1 MEMRLIRWIERM
13 PTRPTSANW
22 IDDMYVPQEF
32 AGTTPS
38 GRQVLLKFKQAEFA
52 DRLAATRRRMRE
64 RGLDALIV
72 FAQESHY
79 WLTSYDTAGYV
90 FFQAGVV
97 LADDDSPT
105 VLLTRTPDLRQAN
118 VASLYDDIRVWLNAE
133 DANPAEDLRAIL
145 AEKGLQGAR
154 VGVEYATYGLTGA
167 NARLVDR
174 ALDDFCTTEDASDIV
189 RRGRLV
195 KSTAELMHVRAAGK
209 LADAAVQ
216 AAIDVTKPGIPDTV
230 LSGAALTAM
239 LAGGGDIPAGGP
251 LVNSG
256 SRALYGR
263 GIGGPRLIE
272 EQDQILVELAGSHC
286 RYHVCIEHT
295 LVTGK
300 PDPRQVDML
309 KVAKDAL
316 DQIKDAARAGAA
328 LGTLDDIHRKVLDDA
343 GFAKARYSACGYALG
358 CTFKPT
364 WMDVPPMIYSG
375 NPLIMTPGM
384 VFFVHIMI
392 PDAETGLTAGV
403 GQTFAITDGYPE
415 VFSDLPVQLYC
426 RD

>member
-1 MEMRLIRWIERM
+1 
-13 PTRPTSANW
+13 
-22 IDDMYVPQEF
+22 
-32 AGTTPS
+32 
-38 GRQVLLKFKQAEFA
+38 
-52 DRLAATRRRMRE
+52 
-64 RGLDALIV
+64 
-72 FAQESHY
+72 
-79 WLTSYDTAGYV
+79 
-90 FFQAGVV
+90 
-97 LADDDSPT
+97 
-105 VLLTRTPDLRQAN
+105 
-118 VASLYDDIRVWLNAE
+118 
-133 DANPAEDLRAIL
+133 
-145 AEKGLQGAR
+145 
-154 VGVEYATYGLTGA
+154 
-167 NARLVDR
+167 
-174 ALDDFCTTEDASDIV
+174 
-189 RRGRLV
+189 
-195 KSTAELMHVRAAGK
+195 MHVRAAGK

-295 LVTGK
+295 LATGK

>member
-1 MEMRLIRWIERM
+1 
-13 PTRPTSANW
+13 
-22 IDDMYVPQEF
+22 MYVPQEF
-32 AGTTPS
+32 AGTTHS
-38 GRQVLLKFKQAEFA
+38 GRQVLLKFKQAEFVG
-52 DRLAATRRRMRE
+52 RLAATRRRMRE

-97 LADDDSPT
+97 LADDSSPT
-105 VLLTRTPDLRQAN
+105 ILMTRTPDLRQAN
-118 VASLYDDIRVWLNAE
+118 VASLYDDVRVWLNAE

-145 AEKGLQGAR
+145 AEKGLQGGKI
-154 VGVEYATYGLTGA
+154 GVEYATYGLTGA
-167 NARLVDR
+167 NARLVDS
-174 ALDDFCTTEDASDIV
+174 ALAGFCTTEDASDIV

-195 KSTAELMHVRAAGK
+195 KSPAELQHVRAAGR

-216 AAIDVTKPGIPDTV
+216 AAIEATRPGIPDTV
-230 LSGAALTAM
+230 LSAAALTSM

-256 SRALYGR
+256 PRALYGR

-286 RYHVCIEHT
+286 RYHVCVEHT

-300 PDPRQVDML
+300 PDQRQIDML
-309 KVAKDAL
+309 SVAKDAL
-316 DQIKDAARAGAA
+316 DQIKEAARAGTA

-403 GQTFAITDGYPE
+403 GQTFAITDSYPE

-426 RD
+426 R

>member
-1 MEMRLIRWIERM
+1 MTIAQEF
-13 PTRPTSANW
+13 SARTPRGR
-22 IDDMYVPQEF
+22 DVLVRFEAAEF
-32 AGTTPS
+32 AG
-38 GRQVLLKFKQAEFA
+38 
-52 DRLAATRRRMRE
+52 RLAATRRRMRE

-79 WLTSYDTAGYV
+79 WLASYDTAGYV
-90 FFQAGVV
+90 FFQAGLV
-97 LADDDSPT
+97 LADDGSET

-133 DANPAEDLRAIL
+133 NANPAEDLRAIM
-145 AEKGLQGAR
+145 AEKGLQGKK

-167 NARLVDR
+167 NARMVDK
-174 ALDDFCTTEDASDIV
+174 ALEGFCTTEDASEIV
-189 RRGRLV
+189 RLGRLV
-195 KSTAELMHVRAAGK
+195 KSAAELQHVRAAGR
-209 LADAAVQ
+209 LADAAVT
-216 AAIDVTKPGIPDTV
+216 AAIEATRPGIPDTV

-239 LAGGGDIPAGGP
+239 LSGGGDIPSGGP

-256 SRALYGR
+256 PRALYGR
-263 GIGGPRLIE
+263 GIGGPRTIG
-272 EQDQILVELAGSHC
+272 EQDQILVELAGAHC

-300 PDPRQVDML
+300 PDPRQLDML
-309 KVAKDAL
+309 NVAKDAL
-316 DQIKDAARAGAA
+316 DQIKDAARPGRA

-343 GFAKARYSACGYALG
+343 GFAKMRYAACGYALG

-392 PDAETGLTAGV
+392 PDTSTGLTAGV

-415 VFSDLPVQLYC
+415 VFSALPVQLYC
-426 RD
+426 C